1 MQFVE
6 EYLRHEMLWN
16 FRSPNYWNKQQKK
29 QSINATVAT
38 MAIPD
43 CGFKESELKIK
54 ILLTLKKYNLQIYVI
69 KLNGI

>member
-1 MQFVE
+1 MTVQFVE

-29 QSINATVAT
+29 QSINAIVAT

-43 CGFKESELKIK
+43 CRFKEYELK
-54 ILLTLKKYNLQIYVI
+54 
-69 KLNGI
+69 